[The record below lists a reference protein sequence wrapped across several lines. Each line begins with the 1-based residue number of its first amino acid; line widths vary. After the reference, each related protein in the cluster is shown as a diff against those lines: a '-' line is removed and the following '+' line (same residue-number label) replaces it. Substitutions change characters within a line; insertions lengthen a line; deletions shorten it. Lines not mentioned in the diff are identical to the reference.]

1 MTGTAIELESFHR
14 IVQSW
19 RTSQFTEDDPD
30 SQIEV
35 TFDPSILRS
44 SERASRFAARMLLT
58 ITSVTRVVGGSR
70 TTLIR

>member
-35 TFDPSILRS
+35 TFDPSVFGTGVKIR
-44 SERASRFAARMLLT
+44 
-58 ITSVTRVVGGSR
+58 R
-70 TTLIR
+70 TNAPDDHLGYESGRWQ

>member
-14 IVQSW
+14 IVQSR

-44 SERASRFAARMLLT
+44 FDP
-58 ITSVTRVVGGSR
+58 SVFGTGVKIRR
-70 TTLIR
+70 TNAPDDHLGYESGRWQ

>member
-44 SERASRFAARMLLT
+44 FGLRNGRQDSPHECS
-58 ITSVTRVVGGSR
+58 
-70 TTLIR
+70 